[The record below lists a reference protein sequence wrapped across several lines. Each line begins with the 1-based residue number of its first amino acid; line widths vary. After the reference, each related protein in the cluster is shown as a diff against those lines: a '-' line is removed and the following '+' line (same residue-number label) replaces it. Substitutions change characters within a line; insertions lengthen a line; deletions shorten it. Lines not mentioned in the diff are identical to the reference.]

1 MGHKIFVKKRH
12 HYVWAHYIRNW
23 AFENHIY
30 YVSPKGRVAQA
41 NANALAAEKEFYRI
55 QNLDDEDIE
64 YILSWIEKSE
74 PGLKKLHWDVF
85 QDFIVRAGLVKMV
98 SRLPASDDLKQ
109 ASAAIEFNS
118 LEDVHSRFESDARDV
133 VDRLSAGCGEVLD
146 DDKSMLDLCSY
157 LGQQL
162 TRTKFFREKTLAA
175 IRANMSANVEHLRY
189 LDLTEKNWWYVN
201 FLQGLNAGWSFY
213 SSRGSKKVIFLV
225 NDTGVGFITSDNP
238 VINIHPSVELLS
250 PGEAPVSMDLY
261 FPISPKYAVM
271 MNESDSYAHM
281 KSGVSV
287 EDVSF
292 LNKKVA
298 RSAYESIYGRQSN
311 VLKAMNWKP
320 QAK

>member
-1 MGHKIFVKKRH
+1 MGQKKFVKKRH

-23 AFENHIY
+23 AVENHIY

-55 QNLDDEDIE
+55 HHLDDEDIK
-64 YILSWIEKSE
+64 YIWGWIEKSE
-74 PGLKKLHWDVF
+74 PGLKKLHWDFF
-85 QDFIVRAGLVKMV
+85 QDFIVRAGLVKMA
-98 SRLPASDDLKQ
+98 SRLPESDDLRQ

-118 LEDVHSRFESDARDV
+118 LEDVHSNFESGARV
-133 VDRLSAGCGEVLD
+133 VMDRLSAGSREVLS
-146 DDKSMLDLCSY
+146 DDKSMMDLCSY
-157 LGQQL
+157 LGHQL

-175 IRANMSANVEHLRY
+175 IRAKMSANVEHLRY

-213 SSRGSKKVIFLV
+213 SSRKNKRILFLV
-225 NDTGVGFITSDNP
+225 NNTDVGFITSDNP

-271 MNESDSYAHM
+271 MNDSDSYVHM
-281 KSGVSV
+281 EGGVSIG
-287 EDVSF
+287 DVGF

-298 RSAYESIYGRQSN
+298 RSAYESIYGSQSDI
-311 VLKAMNWKP
+311 LKAMNWKP
-320 QAK
+320 QTK